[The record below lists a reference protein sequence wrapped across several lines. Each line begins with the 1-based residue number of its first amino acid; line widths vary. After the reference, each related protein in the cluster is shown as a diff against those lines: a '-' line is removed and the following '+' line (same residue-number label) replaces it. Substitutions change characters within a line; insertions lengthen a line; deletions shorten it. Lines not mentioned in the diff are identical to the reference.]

1 MTNFISF
8 LVPGVFLGCMWGLV
22 ALGVVFVFKST
33 QVFNFAQPYMAMLL
47 VYPICSF
54 GMMFGGW
61 WGLLCGVVCAVV
73 FGLIFER
80 LFMRPMIGQDVVA
93 AVIVTIM
100 FSYVVLGIIA
110 LIWHTNVYS
119 VPISLPGKGITVA
132 GARISAALLWGIAI
146 AFSLFGLFAWFYWR
160 TMLGRVMRAT
170 AEDHQVAQ
178 SMGIPVRLVF
188 SLSWMMAGFLA
199 MVAGLFVGMTTGV
212 HWTMWE
218 ALSGGVIVAIL
229 GGLES
234 MAGAILAGLI
244 LGIATTLATGY
255 LGDWARYF
263 VPYMT
268 LLLIVAVL
276 PHGLF
281 GLKRIERL

>member
-1 MTNFISF
+1 MTNFIGF
-8 LVPGVFLGCMWGLV
+8 LVPGIFLGCMWGLV

-47 VYPICSF
+47 VYPVCTLGVRF
-54 GMMFGGW
+54 GAW
-61 WGLLCGVVCAVV
+61 WGLLCGVVCAIV
-73 FGLIFER
+73 FGFIFER
-80 LFMRPMIGQDVVA
+80 LFMRRLIGQDPVA
-93 AVIVTIM
+93 AVIITIM
-100 FSYVVLGIIA
+100 FSYVILGIIGIA
-110 LIWHTNVYS
+110 WHTKAYS
-119 VPISLPGKGITVA
+119 VPFSLGKPIILA
-132 GARISAALLWGIAI
+132 GARISSALIWGIAM
-146 AFSLFGLFAWFYWR
+146 AFALFGLFAWFYWR

-199 MVAGLFVGMTTGV
+199 MIAGLFVGMTTGV

-218 ALSGGVIVAIL
+218 ALSGGVIVAII

-234 MAGAILAGLI
+234 MGGAVLAGLI
-244 LGIATTLATGY
+244 LGLATTLTSGY
-255 LGDWARYF
+255 MGPWARYF
-263 VPYMT
+263 VPYIM
-268 LLLIVAVL
+268 LLVIIAVL
-276 PHGLF
+276 PYGLF